1 MTIEQRTSGK
11 LDKEFVR
18 EQSLKQGETVFDKS
32 VPGRKGI
39 VFPSPQVPEQDFP
52 PSEFL
57 RQGDIGLPQITEPEV
72 VRHYTRLSRQNFSIG
87 QGFYPLGSC
96 TMKYNPRRNEEIV
109 SLPGFSEIHPE
120 QPEETVQGTMEV
132 LYRLQRF
139 LTEITGMDATTLSP
153 MGGAHGEF
161 TGVLMIKAF
170 HQSNGEGEK
179 RRKMLI
185 PKSAHGTNPAT
196 AAMAGYEIV
205 EIESDED
212 GNLDREDFLAK
223 VQEFGDS
230 IAGMMITQPNPLGL
244 FDQNAIE
251 ASNVLHEVGA
261 LVYGDGANM
270 NALLGKLRPRDLG
283 IDVMHIN
290 THKALTTPHGGGG
303 PGAGPVMAIGKLA
316 EFMPG
321 PVVEK
326 DEETGMYKRK
336 TPEHSIGRVS
346 GNFGNVTV
354 LIRAFAY
361 LRTMGEE
368 GLRRVSENAVLNA
381 NYIKAELL
389 DTFPIQHGRRRKTMH
404 EVVLRG
410 RLDDKK
416 LTTDIAKRLID
427 YGFHPPTVHFPLIA
441 DQALMIEPTE
451 TETLEGLKIFI
462 EVMKII
468 AREAKDDPELL
479 HSAPHFSPVGRL
491 DEVTAARKPIL
502 VWQSK
507 EG

>member
-230 IAGMMITQPNPLGL
+230 IAGMMITQPNTLGL

-303 PGAGPVMAIGKLA
+303 PGAGPLM
-316 EFMPG
+316 
-321 PVVEK
+321 
-326 DEETGMYKRK
+326 
-336 TPEHSIGRVS
+336 SIW
-346 GNFGNVTV
+346 
-354 LIRAFAY
+354 
-361 LRTMGEE
+361 
-368 GLRRVSENAVLNA
+368 
-381 NYIKAELL
+381 
-389 DTFPIQHGRRRKTMH
+389 
-404 EVVLRG
+404 
-410 RLDDKK
+410 
-416 LTTDIAKRLID
+416 
-427 YGFHPPTVHFPLIA
+427 
-441 DQALMIEPTE
+441 
-451 TETLEGLKIFI
+451 KI
-462 EVMKII
+462 
-468 AREAKDDPELL
+468 
-479 HSAPHFSPVGRL
+479 
-491 DEVTAARKPIL
+491 T
-502 VWQSK
+502 
-507 EG
+507 